1 MTCYWRAVLL
11 IIREAVKAD
20 LKELLNV
27 EEQAF
32 GQDEGPEIVKLING
46 LLSDPT
52 ARPLLSLIALRDKK
66 IIGHVLFTSA
76 LLASDSELNIQLLAP
91 LAVIPEEQNR
101 GTGGRLIEK
110 GLQMLTQKGVK
121 LVFVLGHPSYYPR
134 FGFKEAG
141 ILGFE
146 APYPIPDEV
155 AAAWMVR
162 ELSPGLVG
170 KLTGKVLCA
179 DAMNRPEYWRE

>member
-1 MTCYWRAVLL
+1 MTYYRRAGSL

-52 ARPLLSLIALRDKK
+52 ARPLLSLIALRDEK

-76 LLASDSELNIQLLAP
+76 QLDTDSELDIQLLAP
-91 LAVIPEEQNR
+91 LAVLPEEQNR
-101 GTGGRLIEK
+101 GIGSRLVEK
-110 GLQMLTQKGVK
+110 GLQILTRKGVK
-121 LVFVLGHPSYYPR
+121 LVFVLGHPNYYPR
-134 FGFKEAG
+134 FGFKQAG
-141 ILGFE
+141 KLGLE
-146 APYPIPDEV
+146 APYLIPEEI

-162 ELSPGLVG
+162 EMSPGLLSN
-170 KLTGKVLCA
+170 LTGNVLCA
-179 DAMNRPEYWRE
+179 DAINRPEYWRE